1 MHAASIIE
9 LTKKRLFN
17 QKKNA
22 KVKRR
27 SLMAAGIV
35 DG

>member
-1 MHAASIIE
+1 MNAASIIE

-22 KVKRR
+22 KVKRK